1 MRLMILSFC
10 ALLMAVPAQAQD
22 DFYVDLS
29 ALDGLDG
36 GFASDEAELLF
47 PPVAAET
54 KAKEAPKTVAKAA
67 PKPQPKPVAAKK
79 AAEAPQAKA
88 EVKPDLPEPKAEPK
102 TDAAEANAEAAPAEV
117 EPQTMAVNKPE
128 KVENPAAPAAE
139 QTPAAEPAPVVK
151 PEPLPMP
158 ALNNKPVVVEPLVA
172 PAEEEEDPTGV
183 FAFGEGLYDVT
194 SVMKLQLDELLK
206 KFENPVANKILIVA
220 YNYDKDGGFMSKH
233 IALKR
238 STGIRSYLLNKGYK
252 NFSIKIINTDN
263 PQQKNLTEVSEIK

>member
-1 MRLMILSFC
+1 MILSFC

-67 PKPQPKPVAAKK
+67 SKPQPKPVVAKEAAAKK
-79 AAEAPQAKA
+79 VVEAPQAKA
-88 EVKPDLPEPKAEPK
+88 EVKPDLAK
-102 TDAAEANAEAAPAEV
+102 
-117 EPQTMAVNKPE
+117 PQTMVINESE
-128 KVENPAAPAAE
+128 KVENPTDEQTLASEPAPAAK
-139 QTPAAEPAPVVK
+139 Q
-151 PEPLPMP
+151 EPLPMP
-158 ALNNKPVVVEPLVA
+158 ALNNKPVVVEPLVS
-172 PAEEEEDPTGV
+172 PAEEDPTGI

-220 YNYDKDGGFMSKH
+220 YNYGKDGGFMSKH

-252 NFSIKIINTDN
+252 NFSIKIINTDS